1 LGGGVQSTTM
11 LLMQLHGEWEPAAD
25 CAMFVDLGWE
35 SHATYANL
43 RHLAKLCE
51 VRSFPFHWIETRNIR
66 QDLLAATQ
74 DRTRMVQSPPFFLRT
89 AGGTRAQLARN
100 CTGTYKV
107 EVMRVKLR
115 ELLGI
120 PARSWMR
127 ERVEVWLGITTDEAH
142 RLNNHSRTP
151 WLINQFPLTEK
162 GLSREDCV
170 QWLKAHGYAVPPKS
184 ACLGCPYRPD
194 SDWLEMKTNRSEE
207 WESVVQID
215 RALRSGLNNVHTP
228 LYLHPSLQPLEE
240 VPLDRNENRRL
251 WGEECSGHCAT

>member
-1 LGGGVQSTTM
+1 
-11 LLMQLHGEWEPAAD
+11 
-25 CAMFVDLGWE
+25 
-35 SHATYANL
+35 
-43 RHLAKLCE
+43 
-51 VRSFPFHWIETRNIR
+51 
-66 QDLLAATQ
+66 
-74 DRTRMVQSPPFFLRT
+74 MVQSPPFFLRT

-127 ERVEVWLGITTDEAH
+127 QRVEVWLGITTDEAH

-151 WLINQFPLTEK
+151 WLINRFPLTEK

-194 SDWLEMKTNRSEE
+194 SDWSEMKIKRSGISR
-207 WESVVQID
+207 SVD
-215 RALRSGLNNVHTP
+215 RALRVGTTTSTLSLPSTWPLRCSLSNGNRLVGRGVQRDIAPLAAEGAICVMGGARSG
-228 LYLHPSLQPLEE
+228 QP
-240 VPLDRNENRRL
+240 PCTGRL
-251 WGEECSGHCAT
+251 GLTARPARPAAVSDGATSP